1 MHARRPE
8 QERSYDQLMARSG
21 YSPTE
26 DHQSIGFLLRLL
38 RQQYRYSRVY
48 QRCCLG
54 IGEADFRHLQRLTG
68 LRPATFEEDVRQAA
82 LACHDPNLQ
91 YLAGALAQ
99 AQQLRAQ
106 ASIP

>member
-8 QERSYDQLMARSG
+8 QERSYDQLMARWG
-21 YSPTE
+21 YAPTE
-26 DHQSIGFLLRLL
+26 DRQSIGFLLRLL
-38 RQQYRYSRVY
+38 REQYRYSRVY

-54 IGEADFRHLQRLTG
+54 IGEADFRCLQRLACP
-68 LRPATFEEDVRQAA
+68 RPASFEQDVRQAA
-82 LACHDPNLQ
+82 LACNVPNMQ

-99 AQQLRAQ
+99 AQQLLAR

>member
-8 QERSYDQLMARSG
+8 QERSYDQLMARWG
-21 YSPTE
+21 YAPTE
-26 DHQSIGFLLRLL
+26 DRQSIGFLLRLL
-38 RQQYRYSRVY
+38 REQYRYSRVY

-54 IGEADFRHLQRLTG
+54 IGEADFRHLQRLAG
-68 LRPATFEEDVRQAA
+68 PRPAAFAEDVRQAA
-82 LACHDPNLQ
+82 LACNVPNMQ

-99 AQQLRAQ
+99 AQQLLAQ